1 MYNTKFNRSLQSKH
15 SIEVIMSEKLIIKAI
30 TGKAHRSP
38 VWMMRQAGRHLPEY
52 RQLKEKFSF
61 LELCKTPSAAA
72 EASLQPL
79 NRYNMDGVICFSDIL
94 VPLQAMGMDLDFC
107 PGPVFSNPI
116 QSIDDFRKLECPPRP
131 IEEKVPHIMQ
141 TLNILKNELKG
152 SSKTLLGFTGAP
164 FTLATYAIE
173 GKTSKNFEM
182 VRAWAY
188 QNSEEFH
195 QILNGLADLVSEY
208 ILAQQR
214 AGAEV
219 VQLFDT
225 WAGQL
230 SLDDYRL
237 FAHPYTTKIIQT
249 AKTNNL
255 PIVLYINGGSHLIS
269 AMVESK
275 PDVVSV
281 DWRLHIRDY
290 LELIPDDIAIQGNLD
305 PGCLFAPVDIV
316 VQKTEE
322 ILEATKDR
330 PNHILNLGH
339 GILPTT
345 PIPQVEAFVSTAL
358 EYSKRQS

>member
-1 MYNTKFNRSLQSKH
+1 MYNAWFH
-15 SIEVIMSEKLIIKAI
+15 IEVIMSEKLIIKAI
-30 TGKAHRSP
+30 KGDAFRSP

-52 RQLKEKFSF
+52 RKLKEKYSF
-61 LELCKTPSAAA
+61 LELCKTPMAAA

-79 NRYNMDGVICFSDIL
+79 NRYDMDGVICFSDIL
-94 VPLQAMGMDLDFC
+94 VPLQAMGMELDFC
-107 PGPVFSNPI
+107 PGPIFANPI
-116 QSIDDFRKLECPPRP
+116 QNITDYRKLECPPRP

-141 TLNILKNELKG
+141 TLSLLRDELKG
-152 SSKTLLGFTGAP
+152 TNKTLLGFTGAP

-188 QNSEEFH
+188 QNTKEFH
-195 QILNGLADLVSEY
+195 EILNGLADLVSEY
-208 ILAQQR
+208 ILAQHR

-230 SLDDYRL
+230 SLEDYLL
-237 FAHPYTTKIIQT
+237 FAHPYTTKIIKT
-249 AKTNNL
+249 AQANGL

-275 PDVVSV
+275 PDVISV

-290 LELIPDDIAIQGNLD
+290 LKLVPNDIAIQGNLD
-305 PGCLFAPVDIV
+305 PGCLFAPVETVIH
-316 VQKTEE
+316 KTKE
-322 ILEATKDR
+322 ILSATKNR

-345 PIPQVEAFVSTAL
+345 PIPQVEAFIKTAL
-358 EYSKRQS
+358 STPKNTL

>member
-1 MYNTKFNRSLQSKH
+1 MYNEWFQ
-15 SIEVIMSEKLIIKAI
+15 IEVIMSEKLILRALKGEAF
-30 TGKAHRSP
+30 RSP

-52 RQLKEKFSF
+52 RKLKEKYSF
-61 LELCKTPSAAA
+61 LELCKTPLAAA

-79 NRYNMDGVICFSDIL
+79 SRYDMDGVICFSDIL
-94 VPLQAMGMDLDFC
+94 VPLQAMGMELDFC
-107 PGPVFSNPI
+107 PGPVFANPI
-116 QSIDDFRKLECPPRP
+116 ENISDFRKLECPPRP

-141 TLNILKNELKG
+141 TLSLLKNELKG
-152 SSKTLLGFTGAP
+152 TKKTLLGFTGAP

-188 QNSEEFH
+188 QNTKEFH
-195 QILNGLADLVSEY
+195 EILNGLADLVSEY
-208 ILAQQR
+208 ILAQHR

-230 SLDDYRL
+230 SLEDYRL
-237 FAHPYTTKIIQT
+237 FAHPYTTKIIKT
-249 AKTNNL
+249 AQANGL

-275 PDVVSV
+275 PDVISV
-281 DWRLHIRDY
+281 DWRLHIKDY
-290 LELIPDDIAIQGNLD
+290 LQLVPDDIAIQGNLD
-305 PGCLFAPVDIV
+305 PGCLFAPIDTVIH
-316 VQKTEE
+316 KTKE
-322 ILEATKDR
+322 ILEATKNR

-345 PIPQVEAFVSTAL
+345 PIPQVEAFISTAL
-358 EYSKRQS
+358 ESSKNSH